1 MQILYSVYIWEIVK
15 DYSIMKA
22 QKLEYDSVY
31 LEFFVVKMRQ
41 SAIFNNESGG
51 ENKKYSEELES

>member
-1 MQILYSVYIWEIVK
+1 
-15 DYSIMKA
+15 MKA